1 MTNQELNDLL
11 ARFEGSSLS
20 KLKLSTQEFTIEM
33 ERAISAPAAPV
44 IPAAAAAPAVP
55 AAAEPEG
62 DAITA
67 PMVGTFY
74 AASAPEQPPFV
85 KVGDRV
91 RKGQPV
97 CLLEAMKMMSEIP
110 APCDCEITA
119 VLKENGA
126 LVSFGE
132 PLFRYQAMLKRV
144 LIANRGRSP
153 SGCGG
158 PAGRRASRRSRCI
171 LRRTRRPST
180 SSWPP
185 GPCASALPGPLTA
198 T

>member
-1 MTNQELNDLL
+1 MTNQELKDLL
-11 ARFEGSSLS
+11 ASFEGSSLS

-33 ERAISAPAAPV
+33 EPAAPV

-119 VLKENGA
+119 VLKGNGA

-132 PLFRYQAMLKRV
+132 PLFRYQ
-144 LIANRGRSP
+144 
-153 SGCGG
+153 
-158 PAGRRASRRSRCI
+158 
-171 LRRTRRPST
+171 
-180 SSWPP
+180 
-185 GPCASALPGPLTA
+185 PC
-198 T
+198 

>member
-33 ERAISAPAAPV
+33 ERAHLRSRRAGDPGSGCCPRQCPRPPNRRAMPS
-44 IPAAAAAPAVP
+44 PPPWWVP
-55 AAAEPEG
+55 STP
-62 DAITA
+62 
-67 PMVGTFY
+67 
-74 AASAPEQPPFV
+74 ASAPEQPPFV

-132 PLFRYQAMLKRV
+132 PLFRYK
-144 LIANRGRSP
+144 
-153 SGCGG
+153 
-158 PAGRRASRRSRCI
+158 
-171 LRRTRRPST
+171 
-180 SSWPP
+180 
-185 GPCASALPGPLTA
+185 PC
-198 T
+198 

>member
-33 ERAISAPAAPV
+33 ERAVSAPAAPV
-44 IPAAAAAPAVP
+44 IPAAAAAPAAP

-85 KVGDRV
+85 QVGDRV
-91 RKGQPV
+91 R
-97 CLLEAMKMMSEIP
+97 EIP

-132 PLFRYQAMLKRV
+132 PLFRYQ
-144 LIANRGRSP
+144 
-153 SGCGG
+153 
-158 PAGRRASRRSRCI
+158 
-171 LRRTRRPST
+171 
-180 SSWPP
+180 
-185 GPCASALPGPLTA
+185 PC
-198 T
+198 

>member
-33 ERAISAPAAPV
+33 ERAVSAPAAPV
-44 IPAAAAAPAVP
+44 IPAAAAAPAAP

-74 AASAPEQPPFV
+74 AAPTPDQPPFV
-85 KVGDRV
+85 QVGDRV
-91 RKGQPV
+91 KKGDPL
-97 CLLEAMKMMSEIP
+97 CLLEAMKMMSEVT

-126 LVSFGE
+126 LVSFGDG
-132 PLFRYQAMLKRV
+132 LFGY
-144 LIANRGRSP
+144 
-153 SGCGG
+153 
-158 PAGRRASRRSRCI
+158 
-171 LRRTRRPST
+171 RP
-180 SSWPP
+180 
-185 GPCASALPGPLTA
+185 C
-198 T
+198 

>member
-33 ERAISAPAAPV
+33 ERAVSAPAAPV
-44 IPAAAAAPAVP
+44 IPAVAAVPAAP

-74 AASAPEQPPFV
+74 TAPTPDQPPFV
-85 KVGDRV
+85 QVGDRV
-91 RKGQPV
+91 KKGDPL
-97 CLLEAMKMMSEIP
+97 CLLEAMKMMSEVT

-126 LVSFGE
+126 LVSFGDG
-132 PLFRYQAMLKRV
+132 LFGY
-144 LIANRGRSP
+144 
-153 SGCGG
+153 
-158 PAGRRASRRSRCI
+158 
-171 LRRTRRPST
+171 RP
-180 SSWPP
+180 
-185 GPCASALPGPLTA
+185 C
-198 T
+198 